1 MRKLLALLLVCVLA
15 VGLVGC
21 GRTGTPEKDT
31 AVDPL
36 TTPEGQRPSPTTMP
50 STMPPAQGQQQP
62 APGKAP

>member
-21 GRTGTPEKDT
+21 GRTGSPEKDT

-36 TTPEGQRPSPTTMP
+36 TTPEGQRPSPSQLPTVPGEKQP
-50 STMPPAQGQQQP
+50 S
-62 APGKAP
+62 PGKAP